1 MKKFNSYLILH
12 IEFMQTV
19 YAFIHLPVQIN
30 YSTSIYVHQLQLINA
45 LQYLTKLFLYCSK

>member
-12 IEFMQTV
+12 IEFQTV